1 MADKPIIDPLRP
13 DALVDVNKAKREA
26 MKEKLAVDIN
36 EYLARGGGM
45 TVCEAGA
52 RTEDIPQGKWTRNR
66 RRVKPPTPVE

>member
-1 MADKPIIDPLRP
+1 MADKPTIDPLRP

-26 MKEKLAVDIN
+26 MKEKLAVDID
-36 EYLARGGGM
+36 EYLARGGGI

-52 RTEDIPQGKWTRNR
+52 RTEDIPQGQWTRNR

>member
-1 MADKPIIDPLRP
+1 MKKQVIIDPVRP

-36 EYLARGGGM
+36 EYLARGGGI

-52 RTEDIPQGKWTRNR
+52 RTEDIPQGQWTRNR